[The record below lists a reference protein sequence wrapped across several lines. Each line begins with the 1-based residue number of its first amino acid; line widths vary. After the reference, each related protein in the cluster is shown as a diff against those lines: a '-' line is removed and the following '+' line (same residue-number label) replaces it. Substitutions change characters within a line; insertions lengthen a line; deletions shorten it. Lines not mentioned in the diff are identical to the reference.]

1 MAVLPPRSLIAS
13 ALTAGATSIPFVTR
27 GLEVEPLAPGVWA
40 VPDWRLFEPACLTG
54 REALGRQLP

>member
-40 VPDWRLFEPACLTG
+40 VPDWRLFEPAGLT
-54 REALGRQLP
+54 